1 MLTKNEVVFCDLVL
15 LKSEVMYFSEQHPTR
30 VLLVDDEPD
39 IIEFLSY
46 NFRKEGY
53 EVLTAYD
60 GKQAI
65 EVSNKRQPDV
75 IITDILMP
83 NMNGI
88 AFCEQLKT
96 RDTLKQVPV
105 IFLSA
110 SNDDLFAMAAMK
122 AGGSRY
128 VSKPIRFNVLKLMVQ
143 ELLEKPNDQ
152 FFKRRFKS

>member
-1 MLTKNEVVFCDLVL
+1 M
-15 LKSEVMYFSEQHPTR
+15 HPDHTTAR
-30 VLLVDDEPD
+30 KLLLVDDEPD

-65 EVSNKRQPDV
+65 EVVGEQHPDV

-88 AFCEQLKT
+88 TMCEEIKS
-96 RDTLKQVPV
+96 RKENREVPV

-110 SNDDLFAMAAMK
+110 SNDDLFAVAAMK

-128 VSKPIRFNVLKLMVQ
+128 VSKPVRFNSLSRMVQ
-143 ELLEKPNDQ
+143 EVLDNPSEGM
-152 FFKRRFKS
+152 FKRRMRSS